1 MEAIVDKFLRF
12 LDNQINSFNQITTA
26 YMNET
31 AIIKEHKKALTEEI
45 KNYSDDNTEGFNY
58 TIREDIPDLSLVD
71 NFNASLFDNLFH
83 SGVNDLS
90 VDSVKETISAMQLEQ
105 DVRNFRARILGM
117 DGELSDNE
125 FVNQLRLVFRDNVSG
140 AIELDIDEK
149 SIKTIA
155 EQWFSKYGFKS
166 QLTEQYKKIEKSY
179 QGLMKKV
186 SAICK
191 NNNGLTVSAF
201 TNLMPGD
208 IGVEKIEG
216 KDINNNGM
224 MMSADMMLQIDIYT
238 KAKLDQLQKYTDVT
252 CMVMGAKMD
261 AMKDKIRQDRGILLK
276 AIEVLDH
283 PDDYYDA
290 REPKGKANRNATM
303 ASVEAPSEDD
313 KPDLYREKEPMAE
326 NTINN
331 YEIDI
336 SNLNEAATKDIK
348 QILYDIH
355 KEYEKYNNDGPA
367 GNQNCLLCTW
377 AAEAQIRGYDI
388 LPRPVYSP
396 RDTIFNI
403 NGWDIVTN
411 DIQMFYNLQ
420 QLKNIIINSGD
431 GSRYYAHVNW
441 KNSNGGH
448 EFILL
453 NDHNNIMVVDAQ
465 QGIYTNINSKQGR
478 TYTDMDFKNSFIVRL
493 DDCEIDIALIEEYN
507 DRSKIVYWNDDIDI
521 PYMKEHNMINESVN
535 NNIYHLFEQNL
546 NDKTLTSRITD
557 NFLVKNEYDD
567 KGILLKKPG
576 KEDSDND

>member
-1 MEAIVDKFLRF
+1 MDEFNLIPTNSLVNASFDALKMDADDDTFTDVLSATAMNMDESYFVKSIGFLNQLNESYTDSKIKLYRCIAESNDSAILLESFSDYYVQMEAIVDKFLRF

-252 CMVMGAKMD
+252 CIVMGAKMD

-290 REPKGKANRNATM
+290 RESKGKANRNATM

-313 KPDLYREKEPMAE
+313 E
-326 NTINN
+326 
-331 YEIDI
+331 
-336 SNLNEAATKDIK
+336 
-348 QILYDIH
+348 
-355 KEYEKYNNDGPA
+355 
-367 GNQNCLLCTW
+367 
-377 AAEAQIRGYDI
+377 
-388 LPRPVYSP
+388 
-396 RDTIFNI
+396 
-403 NGWDIVTN
+403 
-411 DIQMFYNLQ
+411 
-420 QLKNIIINSGD
+420 
-431 GSRYYAHVNW
+431 
-441 KNSNGGH
+441 
-448 EFILL
+448 
-453 NDHNNIMVVDAQ
+453 
-465 QGIYTNINSKQGR
+465 
-478 TYTDMDFKNSFIVRL
+478 
-493 DDCEIDIALIEEYN
+493 
-507 DRSKIVYWNDDIDI
+507 
-521 PYMKEHNMINESVN
+521 INE
-535 NNIYHLFEQNL
+535 
-546 NDKTLTSRITD
+546 
-557 NFLVKNEYDD
+557 
-567 KGILLKKPG
+567 